1 MGDVLIWVMLFLL
14 AFAGMEF
21 VAWFT
26 HRYIM
31 HGFLWCWHRSHH
43 NERHGL
49 FELNDLFAVIFALPS
64 VVLIYNGL
72 NGHAFQLALGLGIA
86 AYGLVY
92 FMFHDGLV
100 HRRFPVPFNR
110 QQRFWKRR
118 IQAHRMHHAVETREG
133 AVSFGFLVVRPI
145 NRLKRELAERRRF

>member
-1 MGDVLIWVMLFLL
+1 MLDLLLWTALFLL

-21 VAWFT
+21 MAWFT
-26 HRYIM
+26 HRYVM
-31 HGFLWCWHRSHH
+31 HGFLWCWHKSHH
-43 NERHGL
+43 SERHGL
-49 FELNDLFAVIFALPS
+49 FELNDLFAVMFALPS
-64 VVLIYNGL
+64 VVLIYFGL
-72 NGHAFQLALGLGIA
+72 NGHPPLLALGLGIA

-110 QQRFWKRR
+110 QRAFWKKR
-118 IQAHRMHHAVETREG
+118 IQAHRMHHAVASKEG

-145 NRLKRELAERRRF
+145 SHLKRELARRRQG

>member
-1 MGDVLIWVMLFLL
+1 MGDLLLWVMLFVL

-43 NERHGL
+43 SERHGL
-49 FELNDLFAVIFALPS
+49 FELNDLFAVFFALPS

-100 HRRFPVPFNR
+100 HRRFPVPFSRR
-110 QQRFWKRR
+110 QHFWKKR
-118 IQAHRMHHAVETREG
+118 IQAHRMHHAVETKEG
-133 AVSFGFLVVRPI
+133 AVSFGFLITKPI
-145 NRLKRELAERRRF
+145 DRLKRELATRHRP